1 MSRHPFRVAVALL
14 AVLVAFGGLPTTA
27 VAQQPGADAPDR
39 TGGVVRVDENETVD
53 GPIDATSGAV
63 VVAGTVDGDVSAAAG
78 SVLVTDSGRVTGDL
92 DAAAGSVLIEGTV
105 GGDVT
110 VAAAALELRTGSSVG
125 RLAADVADARLAGS
139 IRGDA
144 AVDAATLA
152 VARTATL
159 DGALTYRSGD
169 ASVAEG
175 ATIRGGVTRD
185 DDLEVAAPDVFGGAG
200 GGSGADLPTIP
211 AWVGAV
217 YSGLTSLLL
226 GGILLLATPRFSSR
240 LAEVGTTR
248 PLRSGGIGLLTLL
261 GTPVALL
268 ILFVTIVGIP
278 VSIVGILVFGAVVLV
293 ATVYGAFVLGTWLLS
308 LGDYRNR
315 WAALVV
321 GVVVAA
327 AVQRLPVVGGVFRVA
342 VLLLG
347 LGALATALYELRDG
361 GDEDDDLDGGGPGP
375 ADADPDPASLAE

>member
-1 MSRHPFRVAVALL
+1 MSRSPFHPAVALL
-14 AVLVAFGGLPTTA
+14 AVLVVLGGLPTVA
-27 VAQQPGADAPDR
+27 VAQQPGTDGPEQAGA
-39 TGGVVRVDENETVD
+39 VVRIDENETVD
-53 GPIDATSGAV
+53 GPIDATTGAV

-92 DAAAGSVLIEGTV
+92 DAIAGSVLVEGTV
-105 GGDVT
+105 DGDVT
-110 VAAAALELRTGSSVG
+110 VAAAALELRAGSSVG
-125 RLAADVADARLAGS
+125 SLAADVADARLAGS
-139 IRGDA
+139 VRGDA

-152 VARTATL
+152 AAPTATI
-159 DGALTYRSGD
+159 DGTLTYRSGD
-169 ASVAEG
+169 ASVADG
-175 ATIRGGVTRD
+175 ATIGGGVTRD
-185 DDLEVAAPDVFGGAG
+185 DDLDVAAPDVFGGD
-200 GGSGADLPTIP
+200 GSGADLPTIP

-226 GGILLLATPRFSSR
+226 GGLLLLATPRFSAR

-278 VSIVGILVFGAVVLV
+278 VSLVGALVFGAVVLA

-308 LGDYRNR
+308 LGGYRNR
-315 WAALVV
+315 WAALAV

-327 AVQRLPVVGGVFRVA
+327 AVQRLPVVGGAFRVV
-342 VLLLG
+342 VLLVG
-347 LGALATALYELRDG
+347 LGALATTLYELRG
-361 GDEDDDLDGGGPGP
+361 GSDDDVDAPVDAG
-375 ADADPDPASLAE
+375 ADPKSPAE

>member
-92 DAAAGSVLIEGTV
+92 DAA
-105 GGDVT
+105 
-110 VAAAALELRTGSSVG
+110 
-125 RLAADVADARLAGS
+125 
-139 IRGDA
+139 
-144 AVDAATLA
+144 
-152 VARTATL
+152 
-159 DGALTYRSGD
+159 
-169 ASVAEG
+169 
-175 ATIRGGVTRD
+175 
-185 DDLEVAAPDVFGGAG
+185 AG